1 MENVA
6 SYVRVS
12 GTGQVDKEGPDR
24 QRQDIAAF
32 CSRHGLNIVGEY
44 FECFTGT
51 VDTMERPKF
60 LQMVNEIIR
69 RREIAASMQPCQQP
83 EALIIS
89 AIVVE
94 SCDRLARSVMVQEAA
109 IVRLRKAGIKLYVCK
124 NGTLLDYAADS
135 GDPYINMQRQMLG
148 VLAEFEK
155 ANNCQRM
162 KRGRQNKTA
171 KTGRCEGRK
180 PYGSRPGE
188 GEILAQIKSLR
199 SKGLSS
205 DAIAS
210 CLSDNNYR
218 TRYGKMWTGD
228 NIRSILRDRRKTRP
242 LSQIVKDAAH

>member
-1 MENVA
+1 MENIA

-32 CSRHGLNIVGEY
+32 CSRHGLHNSGEY

-51 VDTMERPKF
+51 ADTLERPKF
-60 LQMVNEIIR
+60 MQMVNEILR
-69 RREIAASMQPCQQP
+69 RRQIALNLAPHQQP
-83 EALIIS
+83 EALTIS

-109 IVRLRKAGIKLYVCK
+109 IVQLRKAGIKLYVCK

-155 ANNCQRM
+155 ANTCHRLL
-162 KRGRQNKTA
+162 RGRQNKKL

-180 PYGSRPGE
+180 PYGFRAGE
-188 GEILAQIKSLR
+188 DTILAQIKSLR
-199 SKGLSS
+199 SQGFSS
-205 DAIAS
+205 DQIS
-210 CLSDNNYR
+210 CRLNDNLVR
-218 TRYGKMWTGD
+218 TRYGKKWTAE
-228 NIRSILRDRRKTRP
+228 NVRSILRVRSKPRP
-242 LSQIVKDAAH
+242 LIQIAQDAAH